1 MKARSPGWRLVRK
14 LRRHPVGLIA
24 ALTVLIVIVCAVL
37 AEAVT
42 PHSPTT
48 QNYTSILKP
57 PSAQFW
63 LGTDEFGRDILSRII
78 FGARVSILV
87 GASSVAFAVLVGSGL
102 GLLAGYAGGAFD
114 EITMRL
120 MDALYAFPAII
131 LALAITVVLGPGVP
145 NVIAALAIVYTP
157 VFARITRASV
167 LSVKSRDFVS
177 AAVALGGRSG
187 RIIFQHVAPNVLAP
201 IVVQASLSV
210 SFAIITEASL
220 SFLGVGVQPPT
231 PSWGAMLRSGYGYLE
246 LAPWYA
252 LYPGTAIFVT
262 VLALNLM
269 GDALRD
275 FLDPRLHRN

>member
-1 MKARSPGWRLVRK
+1 MSTRSVASRFVGRLRK
-14 LRRHPVGLIA
+14 HPVG
-24 ALTVLIVIVCAVL
+24 ALSAVILLLVIVCAVL
-37 AEAVT
+37 AEVVA
-42 PHSPTT
+42 PHAPST
-48 QNYTSILKP
+48 QNYTAILSP
-57 PSAQFW
+57 PSAKNWF
-63 LGTDEFGRDILSRII
+63 GTDEFGRDILSRLI

-87 GASSVAFAVLVGSGL
+87 GISSVAAAILAGSGL
-102 GLLAGYAGGAFD
+102 GLVAGYVGGSFD
-114 EITMRL
+114 EVTMRL

-157 VFARITRASV
+157 VFARLTRASV
-167 LSVKSRDFVS
+167 LSVKARDYVS
-177 AAVALGGRSG
+177 AAIALGGRPL
-187 RIIFQHVAPNVLAP
+187 RIIVQHVAPNVLAP

-252 LYPGTAIFVT
+252 LFPGLVIFVT
-262 VLALNLM
+262 VLALNLV
-269 GDALRD
+269 GDTLRD
-275 FLDPRLHRN
+275 LLDPRLNRS